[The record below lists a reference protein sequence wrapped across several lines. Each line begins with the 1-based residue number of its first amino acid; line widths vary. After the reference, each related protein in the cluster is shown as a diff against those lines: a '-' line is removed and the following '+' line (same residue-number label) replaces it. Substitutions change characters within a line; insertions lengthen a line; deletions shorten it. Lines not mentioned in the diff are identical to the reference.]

1 MERVRRAVANIRQQ
15 LGRLGPTHRLLIG
28 CVAVLIVMGLFLT
41 LPYGKFV
48 HGIYRF
54 GALLRNAREKRR

>member
-1 MERVRRAVANIRQQ
+1 
-15 LGRLGPTHRLLIG
+15 
-28 CVAVLIVMGLFLT
+28 LFLT

-54 GALLRNAREKRR
+54 VAIAKYALERERKQTLGV